1 MKYKYIMFDFDN
13 TTVDSLDYWHYV
25 QFNEAFRHYG
35 MKPNK
40 SVKNLM
46 MNLDNDA
53 KAQKFIDV
61 TGLNAEVKD
70 VRGFWDKRMEYYY
83 CNKIKMLAGVKEFL
97 TYLKGKGYKILLVT
111 ASELDVI
118 KVAIKHFG
126 LDAFYDGIVTETEI
140 GYPKSDVRFFK
151 TLVKK
156 LKVDANDLFF
166 FEDFAKSV
174 KNATETG
181 IDCIW
186 VMHKLNKHHK
196 TEMKTRTK
204 AVIKNFKSKKI
215 YTYFD

>member
-1 MKYKYIMFDFDN
+1 MKYKYVMFDFDN

-25 QFNEAFRHYG
+25 QFNEAFIHYG

-40 SVKNLM
+40 SVQNLM
-46 MNLDNDA
+46 INLDNDA
-53 KAQKFIDV
+53 KAQKFIDM
-61 TGLNAEVKD
+61 TGIDAEVKD

-83 CNKIKMLAGVKEFL
+83 CNKIKLIAGIKDLLA
-97 TYLKGKGYKILLVT
+97 YLKGKGYKILLVT

-118 KVAIKHFG
+118 KVAINHFG
-126 LDAFYDGIVTETEI
+126 LDSFYDDIVTETQI

-151 TLVKK
+151 TLLRK
-156 LKVDANDLFF
+156 LKVSADELFF

-174 KNATETG
+174 KNATEVG
-181 IDCIW
+181 IDCVW
-186 VMHKLNKHHK
+186 VMHHLNKHHK

-204 AVIKNFKSKKI
+204 EIIKNFKSKKL

>member
-1 MKYKYIMFDFDN
+1 
-13 TTVDSLDYWHYV
+13 
-25 QFNEAFRHYG
+25 
-35 MKPNK
+35 
-40 SVKNLM
+40 
-46 MNLDNDA
+46 
-53 KAQKFIDV
+53 
-61 TGLNAEVKD
+61 
-70 VRGFWDKRMEYYY
+70 MEYYY

-126 LDAFYDGIVTETEI
+126 LDTFYDGVVTETEI

>member
-1 MKYKYIMFDFDN
+1 MKYKYVMFDFDN

-25 QFNEAFRHYG
+25 QFNEAFIHYG

-40 SVKNLM
+40 SVQNLM

-53 KAQKFIDV
+53 KAHKFIDM
-61 TGLNAEVKD
+61 TGINAEVKD

-83 CNKIKMLAGVKEFL
+83 CSKIKLIAGIKDLL

-118 KVAIKHFG
+118 KVAINHFS
-126 LDAFYDGIVTETEI
+126 LDSFYDDIVTETQI

-151 TLVKK
+151 TLLKK
-156 LKVDANDLFF
+156 LKVSADELFF

-174 KNATETG
+174 KNATEVG
-181 IDCIW
+181 IDCVW
-186 VMHKLNKHHK
+186 VIHHLNKHHNA
-196 TEMKTRTK
+196 EMKTRTK
-204 AVIKNFKSKKI
+204 EIIKHFKSKKL